1 MLISF
6 LCCQCQDSFPRWEEG
21 VCMVQC
27 TLLPK
32 LLVECESCP
41 CEVPFLGQWEVP
53 AVLELV
59 QVLSNGSQYL

>member
-21 VCMVQC
+21 VC

-41 CEVPFLGQWEVP
+41 CEVSCLW
-53 AVLELV
+53 AVG
-59 QVLSNGSQYL
+59 GSGCSGAGTAAQ